1 MYRIVN
7 RKKLLMT
14 QVADA
19 IGYSIRRMLC
29 RSIASGET
37 GPLDPESVKRILVI
51 RTAYIGDVVMTLPIL
66 KPLKERFPLASISF
80 MTSSDAAPLLK
91 NNPYVDTILEANPF
105 WFYSGKRG
113 DWLRSLR
120 SWRRCRF
127 DLIIEARGDIRDL
140 LFLVFPLRAFRKVS
154 YAVGGGG
161 FVLSDVVS
169 HPRINHRVDYH
180 LDLVKYLGCD
190 VDPDNLEWDIYET
203 AEETDRIRC
212 ILEEAGIPASF
223 WCAHPG
229 ARLPL
234 KRWMDERYAA
244 AFDRISER
252 IGLPL
257 VLLGTHQEAREIKEI
272 CTLLN
277 HRPYCLMGKLGLREL
292 AGIIKRACLL
302 VCNDSAPMHIAASVK
317 TPTVAI
323 FGPSK
328 SSQTGPFSP
337 VARVVET
344 PCIYR
349 ERCDEHSCS
358 NRVHHHC
365 MQAISVNEVVQA
377 VLELWNQTADKKA

>member
-19 IGYSIRRMLC
+19 IGYAMRRML
-29 RSIASGET
+29 RRPIASGET
-37 GPLDPESVKRILVI
+37 GLLDPSSVKRILVI

-66 KPLKERFPLASISF
+66 KPLKQRFPDARISF
-80 MTSSDAAPLLK
+80 MTSSDAASLLK
-91 NNPYVDTILEANPF
+91 NNPYVDEVLEVNPF
-105 WFYSGKRG
+105 WFYSGKRW

-140 LFLVFPLRAFRKVS
+140 LFLVFLLRAGRKVS

-161 FVLSDVVS
+161 FVLTDIVS
-169 HPRINHRVDYH
+169 HPRINHRVNYH
-180 LDLVKYLGCD
+180 LDLVKYLDCD

-203 AEETDRIRC
+203 AEETDCIRRI
-212 ILEEAGIPASF
+212 LAEAGIPSSF

-229 ARLPL
+229 SRLPL
-234 KRWMDERYAA
+234 KRWMNERYAET
-244 AFDRISER
+244 FDRISETT
-252 IGLPL
+252 GLPL
-257 VLLGTHQEAREIKEI
+257 VLLGTRGDAGNIQAI
-272 CTLLN
+272 CRLLKQ
-277 HRPYCLMGKLGLREL
+277 RPYCLIGKLGLREL
-292 AGIIKRACLL
+292 SGVIRRACLL
-302 VCNDSAPMHIAASVK
+302 VCNDSAPMHIAALVK
-317 TPTVAI
+317 TPTVAL

-344 PCIYR
+344 PCMCR
-349 ERCDEHSCS
+349 ERCDEHACS
-358 NRVHHHC
+358 NRGYHHC
-365 MQAISVNEVVQA
+365 MKSIAVNDVVQSA
-377 VLELWNQTADKKA
+377 LELWKQTASFRQ